1 MGETD
6 GEADGVFEHP
16 AVISATA
23 ATKQT
28 RRICVY
34 YTARNV
40 GVPLRGRLG
49 DVWDVSKR
57 PESPLKRPAWPAWLE
72 CNDKDVRPWRQLH
85 LHARGDAGAWRS
97 LARGAGDAHGEA
109 RTSARARVQAR
120 NAPGD
125 GLEKN
130 LHVAERNAGEA
141 VSAPRHSCAGGQ

>member
-1 MGETD
+1 MEAPGGGPVGETD

-72 CNDKDVRPWRQLH
+72 CKTKTFVRGGSCTYTLAAMP
-85 LHARGDAGAWRS
+85 ARGGAS
-97 LARGAGDAHGEA
+97 RGAPAT
-109 RTSARARVQAR
+109 RT
-120 NAPGD
+120 
-125 GLEKN
+125 
-130 LHVAERNAGEA
+130 
-141 VSAPRHSCAGGQ
+141 GGREP

>member
-40 GVPLRGRLG
+40 GVPLRGG
-49 DVWDVSKR
+49 PER
-57 PESPLKRPAWPAWLE
+57 P
-72 CNDKDVRPWRQLH
+72 N
-85 LHARGDAGAWRS
+85 
-97 LARGAGDAHGEA
+97 GAGPACRIG
-109 RTSARARVQAR
+109 
-120 NAPGD
+120 
-125 GLEKN
+125 
-130 LHVAERNAGEA
+130 
-141 VSAPRHSCAGGQ
+141 